1 MSAVLSI
8 GIAVLNARE
17 DLELS
22 LASIA
27 EHLPADRV
35 EVIIADGGSTDGT
48 EQWLLENQPAEHLVF
63 GPDRGVYDAMNA
75 MVERSSTPYILFL
88 GAGDRVLEGLAEVL
102 AVLPGMNDKSQG
114 AGEDAGALHIAGVQL
129 DSDRADGVPA
139 HYPARWNRGLWWR
152 HITHHQGVMYP
163 TDLLRAHP
171 YDPDLKVL
179 GDYAV
184 DLLLFQEGVAAK
196 LHGQIAVRAK
206 GGGLSQRFTR
216 ELYCEEWRIK
226 RSTVP
231 PMVWAVT
238 PLWLIAKFLFKRLFA
253 WRSRR

>member
-17 DLELS
+17 ALELS

-48 EQWLLENQPAEHLVF
+48 EQWLLEKQPAEHLIF

-102 AVLPGMNDKSQG
+102 SALPGLNEKSEG
-114 AGEDAGALHIAGVQL
+114 AGRLHIAGVQL

-163 TDLLRAHP
+163 TDLLRTHP

-184 DLLLFQEGVAAK
+184 DLLLFQEGVEAK
-196 LHGQIAVRAK
+196 LHGQTAVRAK

-231 PMVWAVT
+231 PMVRAVT

-253 WRSRR
+253 WRSHR